1 MSIGGFI
8 KSALGMNDEV
18 ADVLDVPER
27 PERPVESTPE
37 SEGGL
42 PSITLDEI
50 VVTATRDSCRYG
62 CGDIGIPIL
71 PVVFSRDDYRV
82 NGNDKRYFGDGLSSK
97 SAKHDAI
104 ASLPTQAYLYYISKR
119 INMYGSSIWSIREV
133 FTGKDGALRYIKTY
147 NENDFRVKGEEDIKA
162 DTNKIEVTNIDEPD
176 DELDEMVQPA
186 LCEKDEHSTLDS
198 KYITLEPGEVVWLM
212 VSHAKLS
219 KATLKKYFYDAALRN
234 KRMQQFV
241 ADELTGN
248 NNTDGISFFS
258 PEIDYINSFHQRK
271 QLEQGGAIDDK
282 ITIYEK
288 DGKEGVQGSWRSALQ
303 LYKSMERSINDK
315 ISDIEDYANKGYEDI
330 EDGKLYKE
338 ADQKDLN
345 ILKDVKPMMVALHD
359 PVGEVLAAAE
369 KRNYLLSQLSELSED
384 NDYIR
389 KTINALIIKN
399 LEKASIKTTEFKDK
413 KFFNAGK
420 NDYLGTLLNIGFSDT
435 DPDDLIFKHID
446 KSSYESYLQSSKK
459 IIDLKKKIVNA
470 RKEFIKAITNE
481 EFKFII
487 ETDFD
492 IELVHDEQTAKD
504 FEAMI
509 ASCIAGCGI
518 DDSNIG
524 IPQSMLDAFE
534 STAPKSDTATE
545 EEFKNV
551 LLPQINSSIKIN
563 QNWLF
568 KALGGLDKELVEIIY
583 DFSKKDRASEAVG
596 TGIGYTVEGV
606 SAATLNKITVNSNR
620 SAAINKDKLIQT
632 LSQNLL
638 ALSFYD
644 PKAFRNLYKAL
655 ELSVYGH
662 SGLTVIRKEVT
673 ATADTIV
680 SFANFAMGAVLP
692 KSWIDRINNSA
703 RRAKDGA
710 KNVVE
715 AVTDTTIV
723 RTPQID
729 NLQQA
734 EKWVLPY
741 FDKALATGKG
751 MSELSQLN
759 DGQKPINLDQLDADA
774 LAAKGIEWH
783 NNIKNIATGATGGVS
798 AFIAFFQLN
807 AVIASVPALARLKYA
822 GDPLRLTQE
831 QLGTISSGLA
841 LVTASMDVA
850 ASGASVFGRTSFA
863 NRLVYRAG
871 WLGVVGATF
880 EVGSLAIYGYRKFN
894 DGNKDSGFFTV
905 GAGFSIAASAYAGF
919 NLGLLAIA
927 SPAAALPALPLLA
940 IMFVGMTLSYT
951 FQRLAYKF
959 DDKNNTLIEYWLDNS
974 VFGHKAM
981 RGQDY
986 YLINPFQSKSP
997 FNSLE
1002 QDISG
1007 FITACTF
1014 FLANNRL
1021 QTFQGNVPV
1030 EHEISTNSE
1039 IRLPPI
1045 LEIVKEHLTLF
1056 ESQVHIG
1063 NWDKA
1068 SQLTIEV
1075 IADKNGIEQN
1085 LYKATFYNS
1094 TSDEPVA
1101 SNITSLAIEKLL
1113 PIVTKEKLDDQFVIR
1128 TQLLKFEP
1136 HSINNAKVIV
1146 TYTPDTSSNLPYPL
1160 KDVGYLDN
1168 NKY

>member
-1 MSIGGFI
+1 MYETGYI
-8 KSALGMNDEV
+8 KS
-18 ADVLDVPER
+18 
-27 PERPVESTPE
+27 
-37 SEGGL
+37 
-42 PSITLDEI
+42 
-50 VVTATRDSCRYG
+50 
-62 CGDIGIPIL
+62 
-71 PVVFSRDDYRV
+71 FS
-82 NGNDKRYFGDGLSSK
+82 
-97 SAKHDAI
+97 
-104 ASLPTQAYLYYISKR
+104 
-119 INMYGSSIWSIREV
+119 
-133 FTGKDGALRYIKTY
+133 
-147 NENDFRVKGEEDIKA
+147 
-162 DTNKIEVTNIDEPD
+162 
-176 DELDEMVQPA
+176 
-186 LCEKDEHSTLDS
+186 
-198 KYITLEPGEVVWLM
+198 
-212 VSHAKLS
+212 
-219 KATLKKYFYDAALRN
+219 
-234 KRMQQFV
+234 
-241 ADELTGN
+241 
-248 NNTDGISFFS
+248 
-258 PEIDYINSFHQRK
+258 QRK
-271 QLEQGGAIDDK
+271 QL
-282 ITIYEK
+282 
-288 DGKEGVQGSWRSALQ
+288 VQGKDIASRIDVSEQSGGNDIAGGTVAATE
-303 LYKSMERSINDK
+303 LYRSMERGI
-315 ISDIEDYANKGYEDI
+315 
-330 EDGKLYKE
+330 
-338 ADQKDLN
+338 
-345 ILKDVKPMMVALHD
+345 
-359 PVGEVLAAAE
+359 AAAE
-369 KRNYLLSQLSELSED
+369 KRNYLLSQLSKISEDSDYVRKVANVLIIKNIEKSSIKTTQFEGKDIFNWGD
-384 NDYIR
+384 NDYIG
-389 KTINALIIKN
+389 TILN
-399 LEKASIKTTEFKDK
+399 KA
-413 KFFNAGK
+413 
-420 NDYLGTLLNIGFSDT
+420 FSDT
-435 DPDDLIFKHID
+435 DPDDLIYPHIN
-446 KSSYESYLQSSKK
+446 KSNYQSYLQASQN
-459 IIDLKKKIVNA
+459 IIDLKNQIVSA
-470 RKEFIKAITNE
+470 RQTFVKAITSE
-481 EFKFII
+481 EFKFVL
-487 ETDFD
+487 ESDFD
-492 IELVHDEQTAKD
+492 IDLIHDEQTAKGY
-504 FEAMI
+504 ESMVAR
-509 ASCIAGCGI
+509 CIAGCGI

-524 IPQSMLDAFE
+524 IPKSMLDAFE
-534 STAPKSDTATE
+534 STAPKSDAATE
-545 EEFKNV
+545 EEFKKA
-551 LLPQINSSIKIN
+551 LLPQISSSIKIN
-563 QNWLF
+563 QNWLL

-596 TGIGYTVEGV
+596 SGIGYIVEGV
-606 SAATLNKITVNSNR
+606 SATTLNKIKINSER
-620 SAAINKDKLIQT
+620 SAAVNKNKLIQT

-638 ALSFYD
+638 ALSFHD

-655 ELSVYGH
+655 EISVYGH

-680 SFANFAMGAVLP
+680 NFANFAMGAVFP
-692 KSWIDRINNSA
+692 KSWVDKINNSA
-703 RRAKDGA
+703 RRAKNGA
-710 KNVVE
+710 KSVAE

-783 NNIKNIATGATGGVS
+783 NNIKNITTGGVS

-850 ASGASVFGRTSFA
+850 ASGASVLSRTSFA

-894 DGNKDSGFFTV
+894 DGNRLSTGLTGLAAV
-905 GAGFSIAASAYAGF
+905 SISASAYAGF

-986 YLINPFQSKSP
+986 YLLNPFQGKP
-997 FNSLE
+997 AFNSLE

-1007 FITACTF
+1007 FITACTL

-1030 EHEISTNSE
+1030 EHEISTNHA
-1039 IRLPPI
+1039 IRLPPV

-1056 ESQVHIG
+1056 QSQINIG
-1063 NWDKA
+1063 NWDKT

-1075 IADKNGIEQN
+1075 VADKGGREQN

-1094 TSDEPVA
+1094 ASGEPA
-1101 SNITSLAIEKLL
+1101 AGNIKSSALEKLF
-1113 PIVTKEKLDDQFVIR
+1113 PIVTRKETKKESEPQFIID

-1136 HSINNAKVIV
+1136 QNINNAKVIV
-1146 TYTPDTSSNLPYPL
+1146 TYTPDSSRNPPYPL
-1160 KDVGYLDN
+1160 KDVSYLDN
-1168 NKY
+1168 NSY

>member
-1 MSIGGFI
+1 MS
-8 KSALGMNDEV
+8 NDLSFMDRLTSEHNSSQGNKKAEPV
-18 ADVLDVPER
+18 VLEL
-27 PERPVESTPE
+27 EY
-37 SEGGL
+37 
-42 PSITLDEI
+42 EI
-50 VVTATRDSCRYG
+50 PTKKCDYE
-62 CGDIGIPIL
+62 CGKTGIPIL
-71 PVVFSRDDYRV
+71 PVVLSKIDYKV
-82 NGNDKRYFGDGLSSK
+82 TPQDERYFPHNIASIPSSHN
-97 SAKHDAI
+97 AV
-104 ASLPTQAYLYYISKR
+104 ASLPSHAYLYCYIEYSEG
-119 INMYGSSIWSIREV
+119 YSFEEYYAGL
-133 FTGKDGALRYIKTY
+133 DGALKCTKSYIDA
-147 NENDFRVKGEEDIKA
+147 DFKERASGSGQIDVQ
-162 DTNKIEVTNIDEPD
+162 NIDESD
-176 DELDEMVQPA
+176 NNSSKQDLQPFT
-186 LCEKDEHSTLDS
+186 CNKKEHSTLDS
-198 KYITLEPGEVVWLM
+198 KYITLLQEDMAWLM
-212 VSHAKLS
+212 VSHVKLS
-219 KATLKKYFYDAALRN
+219 ESALKRYVDDETLRN
-234 KRMQQFV
+234 KRMQKFV

-248 NNTDGISFFS
+248 KNTNNMSTNEVGYIKSFS
-258 PEIDYINSFHQRK
+258 QRK
-271 QLEQGGAIDDK
+271 QLAQDGDITNKIDVK
-282 ITIYEK
+282 EK
-288 DGKEGVQGSWRSALQ
+288 KGRDDILGSAKAALSLYQSMQRSV
-303 LYKSMERSINDK
+303 SERIK
-315 ISDIEDYANKGYEDI
+315 GTEEIISNGNGTKAEEDE
-330 EDGKLYKE
+330 
-338 ADQKDLN
+338 
-345 ILKDVKPMMVALHD
+345 LKFLKKVKPMMVALPD
-359 PVGEVLAAAE
+359 PVGEVIAAAE
-369 KRNYLLSQLSELSED
+369 KRNYLISQLNELSED
-384 NDYIR
+384 RDYIR

-446 KSSYESYLQSSKK
+446 KSSYKSYLQSSQK
-459 IIDLKKKIVNA
+459 IIDLKEQIVNA
-470 RKEFIKAITNE
+470 RQVFVKAITSE

-487 ETDFD
+487 ESDFD

-534 STAPKSDTATE
+534 STAPKSDMATE
-545 EEFKNV
+545 EEFKKV
-551 LLPQINSSIKIN
+551 LLPQISSSIKIN

-596 TGIGYTVEGV
+596 AGIGYMVERV
-606 SAATLNKITVNSNR
+606 SAASLNKITVNSNR
-620 SAAINKDKLIQT
+620 SAANNKGKLIQT

-638 ALSFYD
+638 ALSFHN
-644 PKAFRNLYKAL
+644 PKAFRNLHKVL

-662 SGLTVIRKEVT
+662 SGLVVVPKKVT
-673 ATADTIV
+673 ATADTMAA
-680 SFANFAMGAVLP
+680 FANFALGSVLP
-692 KSWIDRINNSA
+692 KSVVNRINERA
-703 RRAKDGA
+703 RQAQRG
-710 KNVVE
+710 VTSILE
-715 AVTDTTIV
+715 TVTDTNIV

-734 EKWVLPY
+734 KTYVLYY
-741 FDKALATGKG
+741 FDEAYSTGKG

-759 DGQKPINLDQLDADA
+759 DGQRPIDLDQLDADT
-774 LAAKGIEWH
+774 LAARGIEWH
-783 NNIKNIATGATGGVS
+783 NNIKKVVTGATGGVS
-798 AFIAFFQLN
+798 GFIAFLQLN
-807 AVIASVPALARLKYA
+807 AVIASVSAIARLKYA

-880 EVGSLAIYGYRKFN
+880 EVGSLAIYGYRKAH
-894 DGNKDSGFFTV
+894 DGNLVSLGYTV
-905 GAGFSIAASAYAGF
+905 GAGVSITTSAVAGLIYGYGVANAATG
-919 NLGLLAIA
+919 G
-927 SPAAALPALPLLA
+927 AAAVPGAALLGVMM
-940 IMFVGMTLSYT
+940 IGMTLSYT

-986 YLINPFQSKSP
+986 YLINPFQDKSP

-1039 IRLPPI
+1039 IRLPPV

-1056 ESQVHIG
+1056 ESQIHIG
-1063 NWDKA
+1063 NWEKA

-1075 IADKNGIEQN
+1075 VADKNGRKQN

-1094 TSDEPVA
+1094 TSNEPVA
-1101 SNITSLAIEKLL
+1101 SNITSLAIERLL
-1113 PIVTKEKLDDQFVIR
+1113 PIVTKKETERESEPQFVID

-1136 HSINNAKVIV
+1136 YNINKAKVIV
-1146 TYTPDTSSNLPYPL
+1146 TYTPDSSRNPPYPL
-1160 KDVGYLDN
+1160 KDISYLDN

>member
-1 MSIGGFI
+1 MSNDLSFMDRLTSEHKDPQRVSGTVPVA
-8 KSALGMNDEV
+8 SENNEGMPSTE
-18 ADVLDVPER
+18 LD
-27 PERPVESTPE
+27 T
-37 SEGGL
+37 
-42 PSITLDEI
+42 I
-50 VVTATRDSCRYG
+50 VVTANKCPYG
-62 CGDIGIPIL
+62 CGNTGIPIL
-71 PVVFSRDDYRV
+71 PVVFSQYDYKL
-82 NGNDKRYFGDGLSSK
+82 NGNDKRYFKDMLSSY
-97 SAKHDAI
+97 STEHNAI
-104 ASLPTQAYLYYISKR
+104 ASLPTYTYLY
-119 INMYGSSIWSIREV
+119 NFV
-133 FTGKDGALRYIKTY
+133 L
-147 NENDFRVKGEEDIKA
+147 NEEDGLDILEFYTGPDGSLKKIKSYNQQDFEEDTKK
-162 DTNKIEVTNIDEPD
+162 DTNKIELVNTDEGSKNEWD
-176 DELDEMVQPA
+176 GDVQPFN
-186 LCEKDEHSTLDS
+186 CSREEHSTLDS
-198 KYITLEPGEVVWLM
+198 KYITFYKGDIAWLM

-219 KATLKKYFYDAALRN
+219 KEVLKKYYFDERMRDE
-234 KRMQQFV
+234 RMQKFV
-241 ADELTGN
+241 VDNLVDN
-248 NNTDGISFFS
+248 KNTSHMK
-258 PEIDYINSFHQRK
+258 PWALDYMKSFHQRK
-271 QLEQGGAIDDK
+271 QLDESHDINEK
-282 ITIYEK
+282 IKVSERNSETESS
-288 DGKEGVQGSWRSALQ
+288 GSFSSASL
-303 LYKSMERSINDK
+303 LYKSMKKSVSKNIEVIEESIRNGSATKAD
-315 ISDIEDYANKGYEDI
+315 EDELTFFK
-330 EDGKLYKE
+330 K
-338 ADQKDLN
+338 
-345 ILKDVKPMMVALHD
+345 VKPMMVALPD
-359 PVGEVLAAAE
+359 PVGEVIAAAE
-369 KRNYLLSQLSELSED
+369 KRNYLINQLSELSED
-384 NDYIR
+384 RDYIR

-399 LEKASIKTTEFKDK
+399 LEKASIKTTQFKDK
-413 KFFNAGK
+413 KFFNAGN

-446 KSSYESYLQSSKK
+446 KSRYESYLQSSQK
-459 IIDLKKKIVNA
+459 IIDLKEQIVNA
-470 RKEFIKAITNE
+470 RNVFVKAITSE

-487 ETDFD
+487 ESDFD
-492 IELVHDEQTAKD
+492 IELIHDEQTAKD

-534 STAPKSDTATE
+534 STAPKSDMATE
-545 EEFKNV
+545 EEFKKA
-551 LLPQINSSIKIN
+551 LLPQISSSIKIN

-583 DFSKKDRASEAVG
+583 GFSKKDRASEAVG
-596 TGIGYTVEGV
+596 TGINYMVERV
-606 SAATLNKITVNSNR
+606 SAETLNKITVNSNR
-620 SAAINKDKLIQT
+620 SADINKGKLIQT

-644 PKAFRNLYKAL
+644 SKAFIDLYKAL
-655 ELSVYGH
+655 ELSIYGH
-662 SGLTVIRKEVT
+662 SGLVVVPKKMT
-673 ATADTIV
+673 ATADTMAF
-680 SFANFAMGAVLP
+680 FANFALGIMFK
-692 KSWIDRINNSA
+692 KSTVNKINERA

-715 AVTDTTIV
+715 TVTDTTIV

-734 EKWVLPY
+734 EKWILPY
-741 FDKALATGKG
+741 LDKARVTGEG
-751 MSELSQLN
+751 MSELSLLN

-774 LAAKGIEWH
+774 LAARGIEWH

-798 AFIAFFQLN
+798 AFIAYFQLN
-807 AVIASVPALARLKYA
+807 AVIASMPAIARLKYA

-863 NRLVYRAG
+863 NRLVYRVG

-880 EVGSLAIYGYRKFN
+880 EVGSLAIYGYRKFH
-894 DGNKDSGFFTV
+894 DGNNVSGFLTIGSGV
-905 GAGFSIAASAYAGF
+905 SITASAVAGLIYGYGVT
-919 NLGLLAIA
+919 NAATGG
-927 SPAAALPALPLLA
+927 AAAIPGAALLGVMV
-940 IMFVGMTLSYT
+940 IGMSLSYI
-951 FQRLAYKF
+951 FQRLAYKY

-974 VFGHKAM
+974 VFGNKAM

-1039 IRLPPI
+1039 IRLPPV

-1056 ESQVHIG
+1056 ESQIHIG

-1075 IADKNGIEQN
+1075 VADKNGREQN

-1094 TSDEPVA
+1094 TSDEPAA
-1101 SNITSLAIEKLL
+1101 SNVQSLAIEQL
-1113 PIVTKEKLDDQFVIR
+1113 PPKVTKKVIEEEQDSKVQFVID

-1136 HSINNAKVIV
+1136 HNINKAKVIV
-1146 TYTPDTSSNLPYPL
+1146 TYMPDTSRNPPYPL
-1160 KDVGYLDN
+1160 KDISYLDN

>member
-1 MSIGGFI
+1 MSDNELGFI
-8 KSALGMNDEV
+8 KDLTKNHEESVEKQRQAKIEQERKNREREQHNTIKIKDEDISV
-18 ADVLDVPER
+18 
-27 PERPVESTPE
+27 
-37 SEGGL
+37 
-42 PSITLDEI
+42 TLAKYCDYDCEK
-50 VVTATRDSCRYG
+50 T
-62 CGDIGIPIL
+62 GIPIL
-71 PVVFSRDDYRV
+71 PVFLSRLDY
-82 NGNDKRYFGDGLSSK
+82 KLSSK
-97 SAKHDAI
+97 DERFFDHPLTKKSSKHDAI
-104 ASLPTQAYLYYISKR
+104 TSIPNQTYLYIYIENTDSW
-119 INMYGSSIWSIREV
+119 IEYYS
-133 FTGKDGALRYIKTY
+133 GKDGAFNKLNVYERYAL
-147 NENDFRVKGEEDIKA
+147 EESKHNSRGDIYFYQEAKA
-162 DTNKIEVTNIDEPD
+162 DSDSE
-176 DELDEMVQPA
+176 QPFNCSKPA
-186 LCEKDEHSTLDS
+186 HSTLAT
-198 KYITLEPGEVVWLM
+198 KYITVNVGDISWLM
-212 VSHAKLS
+212 ISHTKLS
-219 KATLKKYFYDAALRN
+219 KGVLKKYSDDKQLRSI
-234 KRMQQFV
+234 RMQSFV
-241 ADELTGN
+241 GRSLTNNVNTVEMTNREIGCIESFYRRKELSKDNG
-248 NNTDGISFFS
+248 SL
-258 PEIDYINSFHQRK
+258 NSKMNMQEKTSNQVHTYSEEDHSK
-271 QLEQGGAIDDK
+271 TVAAVSYSDS
-282 ITIYEK
+282 YEVN
-288 DGKEGVQGSWRSALQ
+288 GKNQIANQ
-303 LYKSMERSINDK
+303 LYEHMNNI
-315 ISDIEDYANKGYEDI
+315 AM
-330 EDGKLYKE
+330 LYRRIFPE
-338 ADQKDLN
+338 N
-345 ILKDVKPMMVALHD
+345 KPMMVALPD
-359 PVGEVLAAAE
+359 PVGEVIAAAE
-369 KRNYLLSQLSELSED
+369 KRNYLISQLSELSED
-384 NDYIR
+384 NNYVR
-389 KTINALIIKN
+389 KVINALIIKN

-413 KFFNAGK
+413 KFFNAGNK
-420 NDYLGTLLNIGFSDT
+420 DYLGTLLNIGFSDT

-446 KSSYESYLQSSKK
+446 KSSYESYLQSSQK
-459 IIDLKKKIVNA
+459 IISLKKEIVNA
-470 RKEFIKAITNE
+470 RQVFVKAITSE
-481 EFKFII
+481 EFKFVI
-487 ETDFD
+487 ENDFD
-492 IELVHDEQTAKD
+492 IELVHDEQTAKE

-534 STAPKSDTATE
+534 SAAPKSDMATE
-545 EEFKNV
+545 EEFKKV
-551 LLPQINSSIKIN
+551 LLPQISSSIKIN

-568 KALGGLDKELVEIIY
+568 KALGGLDKELVEIIN

-596 TGIGYTVEGV
+596 TGINYMVERV
-606 SAATLNKITVNSNR
+606 SAETLNKITVNSNR
-620 SAAINKDKLIQT
+620 SAAINKGKLIQT

-638 ALSFYD
+638 ALSFHD
-644 PKAFRNLYKAL
+644 SKAFINLYKAL

-662 SGLTVIRKEVT
+662 SGLVVVPKKVT
-673 ATADTIV
+673 ATADTMA
-680 SFANFAMGAVLP
+680 SFANFALGIMFK
-692 KSWIDRINNSA
+692 KSTVNKINERA
-703 RRAKDGA
+703 RRAKDSA

-715 AVTDTTIV
+715 TVTDTNIV

-741 FDKALATGKG
+741 FDKARVTGEG

-759 DGQKPINLDQLDADA
+759 DGQKPIDLDQLDADA
-774 LAAKGIEWH
+774 LAARGIEWH

-798 AFIAFFQLN
+798 AFIAYFQLN
-807 AVIASVPALARLKYA
+807 AVIASMPSIARLKYA

-880 EVGSLAIYGYRKFN
+880 EVGSLAIYGHRKFD
-894 DGNKDSGFFTV
+894 DGNKSSGFFTV
-905 GAGFSIAASAYAGF
+905 GAGFSIAASAYAGL

-927 SPAAALPALPLLA
+927 SPTALPALPLLA

-986 YLINPFQSKSP
+986 YLINPFQLKSP

-1007 FITACTF
+1007 FITACTL

-1030 EHEISTNSE
+1030 EHEISTNSA
-1039 IRLPPI
+1039 IRLPPV

-1056 ESQVHIG
+1056 ESQIHIG

-1075 IADKNGIEQN
+1075 VADKNGREQN
-1085 LYKATFYNS
+1085 LYKATFHNS
-1094 TSDEPVA
+1094 ASNEPVA
-1101 SNITSLAIEKLL
+1101 SNITSLAIEKLS
-1113 PIVTKEKLDDQFVIR
+1113 PVVTKKETERESEPQFIID

-1136 HSINNAKVIV
+1136 QNINKAKVIV
-1146 TYTPDTSSNLPYPL
+1146 TYTPDTSRNPPYHL
-1160 KDVGYLDN
+1160 KDVSYLDN
-1168 NKY
+1168 NSY

>member
-1 MSIGGFI
+1 MSNDLSFMDRLTSEHKNAATKVKSNKKQENTIQI
-8 KSALGMNDEV
+8 KGMDISVSLAKYCDYDCEKF
-18 ADVLDVPER
+18 
-27 PERPVESTPE
+27 
-37 SEGGL
+37 GL
-42 PSITLDEI
+42 PVL
-50 VVTATRDSCRYG
+50 
-62 CGDIGIPIL
+62 PIF
-71 PVVFSRDDYRV
+71 FSRLDYNLTSTDER
-82 NGNDKRYFGDGLSSK
+82 FFTHSISSR
-97 SAKHDAI
+97 SNKHDALTSI
-104 ASLPTQAYLYYISKR
+104 PTHTYFYVYIENTDSWIEYY
-119 INMYGSSIWSIREV
+119 
-133 FTGKDGALRYIKTY
+133 TGKDGAFNLLNIYERYTL
-147 NENDFRVKGEEDIKA
+147 EDNILKNGSDAYSYQEVKA
-162 DTNKIEVTNIDEPD
+162 DENSE
-176 DELDEMVQPA
+176 QPFTCSKA
-186 LCEKDEHSTLDS
+186 AHSTLAS
-198 KYITLEPGEVVWLM
+198 KYITVNAGDINWLM
-212 VSHAKLS
+212 ISHAKLS
-219 KATLKKYFYDAALRN
+219 KAILKRYSDNKTLRIA
-234 KRMQQFV
+234 RMQKFLSSETINNV
-241 ADELTGN
+241 NTVEMTNKEVNYIGSFYRRKELSK
-248 NNTDGISFFS
+248 TDGN
-258 PEIDYINSFHQRK
+258 INLK
-271 QLEQGGAIDDK
+271 
-282 ITIYEK
+282 TNMYEK
-288 DGKEGVQGSWRSALQ
+288 SS
-303 LYKSMERSINDK
+303 DK
-315 ISDIEDYANKGYEDI
+315 VHTYSQEDHNKTVAAVSYTESYEVRGQSQIAD
-330 EDGKLYKE
+330 KLFE
-338 ADQKDLN
+338 HMNNVAILN
-345 ILKDVKPMMVALHD
+345 KKVLPESKPMMVALPD
-359 PVGEVLAAAE
+359 PVGEVIAAAE
-369 KRNYLLSQLSELSED
+369 KRNYLISQLSELSED

-420 NDYLGTLLNIGFSDT
+420 NDYLGTLLNIVFSDT
-435 DPDDLIFKHID
+435 KPAKLIFKHID
-446 KSSYESYLQSSKK
+446 KSNYESYLQSSKK
-459 IIDLKKKIVNA
+459 VIDLKKEIVNA
-470 RKEFIKAITNE
+470 RQVFIKAITSE

-487 ETDFD
+487 ESDFD

-509 ASCIAGCGI
+509 AACIAGCGI

-524 IPQSMLDAFE
+524 VPQSMLDAFE
-534 STAPKSDTATE
+534 STAPKSDMATE
-545 EEFKNV
+545 EEFKKA
-551 LLPQINSSIKIN
+551 LLPQISSSIKIN

-568 KALGGLDKELVEIIY
+568 KALGGLDKDLVEIIY
-583 DFSKKDRASEAVG
+583 NFSKKDRASEAVG
-596 TGIGYTVEGV
+596 IGINYTVERI
-606 SAATLNKITVNSNR
+606 SAETLNKITVNSNR
-620 SAAINKDKLIQT
+620 SADFNKGKLIQT

-638 ALSFYD
+638 ALSFHD
-644 PKAFRNLYKAL
+644 SKAFINLYKAL

-662 SGLTVIRKEVT
+662 SGLVVVPKKVT
-673 ATADTIV
+673 ATADTMA
-680 SFANFAMGAVLP
+680 SFANFALGIMFK
-692 KSWIDRINNSA
+692 KSTVNKINERA
-703 RRAKDGA
+703 RRAKDSA

-715 AVTDTTIV
+715 TVTDTNIV

-741 FDKALATGKG
+741 FDKARITGEG

-759 DGQKPINLDQLDADA
+759 DGQKPIDLDQLDADA
-774 LAAKGIEWH
+774 LAARGIEWH
-783 NNIKNIATGATGGVS
+783 NNIKNVATGATGGVS

-807 AVIASVPALARLKYA
+807 AVIASVPAIARLKYA

-850 ASGASVFGRTSFA
+850 VSGASVFGRTSFA

-880 EVGSLAIYGYRKFN
+880 EVGSLAIYGHRKFN
-894 DGNKDSGFFTV
+894 DGNKNSGLFTV

-951 FQRLAYKF
+951 FQRLAYKY

-986 YLINPFQSKSP
+986 YLINPFQSNSP

-1007 FITACTF
+1007 FITACTL

-1021 QTFQGNVPV
+1021 QTFRGNVPV

-1039 IRLPPI
+1039 IRLPPV

-1056 ESQVHIG
+1056 QSQIHIG

-1075 IADKNGIEQN
+1075 VADKGGREQN

-1094 TSDEPVA
+1094 ASDEPA
-1101 SNITSLAIEKLL
+1101 AGNIKSSALERLL
-1113 PIVTKEKLDDQFVIR
+1113 PIVTKKEAEKESEPQFIID

-1136 HSINNAKVIV
+1136 QNINNAKVIV
-1146 TYTPDTSSNLPYPL
+1146 TYTPDTSRNPPYPL
-1160 KDVGYLDN
+1160 KDVSYLDN
-1168 NKY
+1168 NSY